1 MDAETTSKD
10 MDIKLLK
17 ARIDFLEA
25 QLSAIKR
32 DLETPKLVRLNK
44 NRFNIA
50 ESI

>member
-32 DLETPKLVRLNK
+32 DLETPKLVR
-44 NRFNIA
+44 
-50 ESI
+50 